1 MKQKLWNNYW
11 KKYSSLGLKR
21 VYFFV
26 IIVVLIGAFSAYYSQ
41 PKPLQKNT
49 QPAAQSQVTPQTE
62 TTIPKPAI
70 AKGSLIIVAKDVAQK
85 LKSVGLGEATELF
98 ITIKSVQVNKQIDPL
113 ENRAV
118 LADVWTTLFS
128 GDKGFDLLQ
137 YTDKTAFIAE
147 KEVDAANYSQIRL
160 YISGATMKINN
171 PEFQISN
178 KTYTMYFSNNA
189 FKITRPFSVEEN
201 KTTVLKLDF
210 DIPAL
215 VTRTSQGYTFGPLF
229 KDVTNEITVNESMI
243 ALGTRPADTVDVQ

>member
-1 MKQKLWNNYW
+1 MKQKLWSNYW
-11 KKYSSLGLKR
+11 RRYSSLELKR
-21 VYFFV
+21 LSFFV
-26 IIVVLIGAFSAYYSQ
+26 IIAALIAAFSIYYSQ
-41 PKPLQKNT
+41 PKPVQENT
-49 QPAAQSQVTPQTE
+49 QPTDQSQATPQIE
-62 TTIPKPAI
+62 TTISKPAI
-70 AKGSLIIVAKDVAQK
+70 AKGNLIIVAKDVAQK
-85 LKSVGLGEATELF
+85 LKTVGLGEATELF

-118 LADVWTTLFS
+118 LAEGWTTLFA

-137 YTDKTAFIAE
+137 YTDNTAFIAE

-160 YISGATMKINN
+160 YISGATVKINN

-189 FKITRPFSVEEN
+189 FKITRPFSVEAN

-210 DIPAL
+210 DIPEL
-215 VTRTSQGYTFGPLF
+215 VSRTSQGYTFGPLF

-243 ALGTRPADTVDVQ
+243 PLGSRPADAVDVQ